1 MFPWAVFML
10 QAFRHSLRFPWRQ
23 RDQHKE
29 VIFLVLW
36 AGLVFLFFSA
46 SSYKG
51 ISYILPMFPSLALL
65 IARYIAAAWESPRV
79 SGIPSGSFVLL
90 VVLSLLVI
98 AGVAGPQHYL
108 ERYSNWPDVEVPRA
122 EATVAS
128 TRVEYGDLS
137 ALTPYIHAQSA
148 ILIMGAV
155 SALILGF
162 GNRHA
167 FRWGFLSLTLA
178 WALFLV
184 VLNSSL
190 PLLDQRRSVKA
201 LGAVLKSQLHP
212 YDEVASYHAYYEDLP
227 VYLQRP
233 VAVVGWKGNLQF
245 RVEVNERS
253 GGWMTDDASFWKRW
267 NSPVTVYMLTEQGTY
282 DKLRSESSFKFRLV
296 AQGLYDVLLSNNTT

>member
-1 MFPWAVFML
+1 MATTPSAQGSNLSCVVG
-10 QAFRHSLRFPWRQ
+10 R
-23 RDQHKE
+23 
-29 VIFLVLW
+29 I
-36 AGLVFLFFSA
+36 GLSFSA

-51 ISYILPMFPSLALL
+51 ISYILPMFPPLALL

-79 SGIPSGSFVLL
+79 SGIPSGSFILL

-148 ILIMGAV
+148 ILIMGVV

-190 PLLDQRRSVKA
+190 LSSTSAAR
-201 LGAVLKSQLHP
+201 LKL
-212 YDEVASYHAYYEDLP
+212 
-227 VYLQRP
+227 
-233 VAVVGWKGNLQF
+233 
-245 RVEVNERS
+245 
-253 GGWMTDDASFWKRW
+253 
-267 NSPVTVYMLTEQGTY
+267 
-282 DKLRSESSFKFRLV
+282 
-296 AQGLYDVLLSNNTT
+296 